1 MTRCLDCGAER
12 FDGQCPSCGLTPAAA
27 EFVFRRRLL
36 RQAAI
41 FLLGSLL
48 FPYLSQIYPPLDL
61 DAMLVL
67 FGLVF
72 FAGLALAAVLER
84 RARARKDI
92 EVLKHFFSGLIPI
105 PFILSA
111 ALVLNGRLDSAKD
124 IRYHTATVDSRYLMR
139 GVVRGTRR
147 LNVRSWRA
155 GRSYERL
162 AVDFDDYNRFHE
174 GDRVNIGVEPGALG
188 IPWFYGVYRADTTAN
203 PSSSVLPD
211 PLKPGSPMP
220 ADQKWDKAGDQTK
233 DSEKTLS
240 KKSQQ

>member
-1 MTRCLDCGAER
+1 MTRCLDCGSER
-12 FDGQCPSCGLTPAAA
+12 VDNQCPGCGLTPAAA

-36 RQAAI
+36 RQTAI

-72 FAGLALAAVLER
+72 FAGLALAAILDR
-84 RARARKDI
+84 RARAGKEI

-111 ALVLNGRLDSAKD
+111 ALVSNGRLDSPKN
-124 IRYHTATVDSRYLMR
+124 IRYHPATVDSRYLMR

-147 LNVRSWRA
+147 LNVKSWRA

-174 GDRVNIGVEPGALG
+174 GDRVNVAVEPGALG

-203 PSSSVLPD
+203 PSSSFSPD
-211 PLKPGSPMP
+211 AAKPQSEMP
-220 ADQKWDKAGDQTK
+220 GKQKW
-233 DSEKTLS
+233 EKSSRSTH
-240 KKSQQ
+240 